1 MTTGSGRVL
10 STKDASDAITL
21 IKSIINNGLTEQ
33 LGQLDTQG
41 QKLSQ
46 PDVWDGALAIQF
58 RNDTW
63 PQTNKALKK
72 AKTELEEL
80 HKQLDKIANDIQSA
94 GGGA

>member
-1 MTTGSGRVL
+1 MSTGNGRVL
-10 STKDASDAITL
+10 SSKEASDAINL
-21 IKSIINNGLTEQ
+21 IRTIIDNGLTEQ

-63 PQTNKALKK
+63 PQTNKALKS
-72 AKTELEEL
+72 AKTQLEHL
-80 HKQLDKIANDIQSA
+80 HSQLNKIANDIQSA